1 MVAAARRMTRKCA
14 PPERAKIITGGAAT
28 VAFRQQKE
36 SSMSRQSD
44 TLVAFLLGAVAG
56 ASVAL
61 LLAPDKGSETRKKI
75 RTGVGTLYRKGEGWV
90 DETSHAATE
99 RARAAVD
106 VAKSKLHEVEEAA
119 RSHASALKEAVA
131 EGREAYR
138 REMGRDPG
146 KS

>member
-1 MVAAARRMTRKCA
+1 
-14 PPERAKIITGGAAT
+14 
-28 VAFRQQKE
+28 
-36 SSMSRQSD
+36 MSRQSD

-61 LLAPDKGSETRKKI
+61 LLAPEKGSETRRKL
-75 RTGVGTLYRKGEGWV
+75 RVGADTLYRKGETWAG
-90 DETSHAATE
+90 DTRQATVE
-99 RARAAVD
+99 KARQAVD

-119 RSHASALKEAVA
+119 RSHASALKEAVS

-138 REMGRDPG
+138 REMGRDVP